1 MEKKRGKGVKRYGEE
16 RGRNRMRQLRVKA
29 EDKEKM
35 KSKRRVNRGRK

>member
-16 RGRNRMRQLRVKA
+16 RGRNRKRQLRVKA

>member
-1 MEKKRGKGVKRYGEE
+1 MERKGVEIG
-16 RGRNRMRQLRVKA
+16 QLRVKA